1 MVSPPQVAR
10 LPSHSLTQGR
20 RDLCPGNVPG
30 MPSDDVT
37 AFEFCQV
44 MTTVSTRADA
54 DRLARSAVEGRLAP
68 CAQVEGPITSTFWWD
83 GAVQVEEEWRV
94 VLKTPSDRYEA
105 LARHIREQHSY
116 DVPEIISLPIL
127 AGTPDYLAWMRAET
141 RAS

>member
-1 MVSPPQVAR
+1 
-10 LPSHSLTQGR
+10 
-20 RDLCPGNVPG
+20 
-30 MPSDDVT
+30 MPSDDVA

-54 DRLARSAVEGRLAP
+54 DRIARSAVEARLAP

-127 AGTPDYLAWMRAET
+127 AGTPDYLTWMRAET

>member
-1 MVSPPQVAR
+1 MGP
-10 LPSHSLTQGR
+10 
-20 RDLCPGNVPG
+20 
-30 MPSDDVT
+30 DDVA

-54 DRLARSAVEGRLAP
+54 EALARSAVEDRLAP

-94 VLKTPSDRYEA
+94 VFKTPSDRYAA
-105 LARHIREQHSY
+105 LAQHILDHHAY

-127 AGTPDYLAWMRAET
+127 AGTPDYLDWMRTET
-141 RAS
+141 RPR